1 MLLRSVQLMV
11 VTIGCPGFYIQL
23 YLEEDSIVVC
33 EGDLMYIS
41 ELILENYRGF
51 KGRKSIFFKEGTNI
65 LIGHNNSGKT
75 SILKA
80 LELLF
85 SDGKSKSLSI
95 DDFNKNISIEEL
107 KESPPKIRIA
117 AKLTESKNEEEYSDD
132 LITVSTWLTKLDK
145 PYEALITYEF
155 FLPEKEE
162 KEYKNII
169 NNINSDD
176 VHDYWREIE
185 YNFIRKYIYKIYV
198 GNPDH
203 KNVVEPETINKFDFQ
218 FLTAIRDVERDLFTG
233 RNSLLKE
240 VIDFFIDYEIKTD
253 RDMENDEKTK
263 KIEER
268 KKKFSEDAGK
278 LISSL
283 QSRMELGKKYMLKYA
298 EETGAA
304 FDNLKPSF
312 EGRILDTELY
322 SALKLIVEDETGF
335 KLPVSQNG
343 LGYNNLI
350 YISLLLAKMQKDA
363 SGEYLGSNAKI
374 FSILAIEEP
383 EAHLHP
389 NMQYKFLKFLKQN
402 QENQVR
408 QIFITSHSPNITAAA
423 SLDDLIILCKE
434 KDEINISYP
443 GKVFTDCKED
453 IISKNYVQRF
463 LDVTKSDMFFAKNI
477 IFVEGISEQ
486 LLIHEFA
493 KILGYDL
500 VDFHTS
506 IINIGGR
513 YFEHFLKLFDTSKSS
528 YAINKKVACITD
540 LDPVKKKKGDTR
552 WKKCLPF
559 ELDSDDKYEYKDCS
573 NDIVS
578 EYINNPEE
586 NNIRVFSQQKGISCT
601 FEYDIILH
609 NPTTKELITDSVM
622 NSEEIKD
629 LMDAIKNKTD
639 VSDII
644 NIIRNGK
651 FKDTLSIHINNGNFN
666 NEENIVH
673 IVAARYLMSIK
684 KGVVAQEL
692 ADVISENQ
700 INKLLDEAH
709 FDFIVPTYISEAI
722 EWIYKG

>member
-1 MLLRSVQLMV
+1 MV
-11 VTIGCPGFYIQL
+11 VTIGCPEFYMQL
-23 YLEEDSIVVC
+23 YLEEDSIIFC

-41 ELILENYRGF
+41 ELILENFRGF

-176 VHDYWREIE
+176 VQDYWREIE

-374 FSILAIEEP
+374 FSILVIEEP

-500 VDFHTS
+500 VDSHTS

-559 ELDSDDKYEYKDCS
+559 ELDSDDKYDYKDCS
-573 NDIVS
+573 NEIVS

-609 NPTTKELITDSVM
+609 NPTIKELITDSVM
-622 NSEEIKD
+622 NSQEIKD

-639 VSDII
+639 VSEII
-644 NIIRNGK
+644 NIIRNDK
-651 FKDTLSIHINNGNFN
+651 FKDTISIHTNNGNFN
-666 NEENIVH
+666 NEENIAH

-692 ADVISENQ
+692 AEVISKNQ
-700 INKLLDEAH
+700 INKLLDKAH

-722 EWIYKG
+722 EWIHKG